1 LNHKLSEATSRLN
14 EQVTSAVSE
23 VGEQVSGLS
32 NRIDTSALMLSY
44 QQIQINIIF
53 MLLILSFAIDG
64 GMSFFW
70 AFYG

>member
-1 LNHKLSEATSRLN
+1 MNHKLSEATSRLN